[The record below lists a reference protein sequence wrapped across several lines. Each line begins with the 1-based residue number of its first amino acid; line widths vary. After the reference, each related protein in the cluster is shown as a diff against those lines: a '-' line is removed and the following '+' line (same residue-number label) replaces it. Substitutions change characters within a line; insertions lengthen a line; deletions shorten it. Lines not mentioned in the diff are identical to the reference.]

1 MKMKNQ
7 NFKNHYVARFEKKI
21 LTFPT
26 LAPLYKIFRNISI
39 LSYMYSIFMLTFKNL
54 KQILKIF
61 FLVTTRIILEEKK
74 HILAIFFIIFQKNY
88 IISDVINPIAAILKL
103 VFYHFFCNI
112 QSMTVS
118 NFMSKSFSY
127 LHLGRGWHYV
137 PPQRHDQEKI
147 PRAR

>member
-26 LAPLYKIFRNISI
+26 LAPLHKIFRNISI

-74 HILAIFFIIFQKNY
+74 HILAIFFIIF
-88 IISDVINPIAAILKL
+88 
-103 VFYHFFCNI
+103 
-112 QSMTVS
+112 
-118 NFMSKSFSY
+118 
-127 LHLGRGWHYV
+127 
-137 PPQRHDQEKI
+137 
-147 PRAR
+147 